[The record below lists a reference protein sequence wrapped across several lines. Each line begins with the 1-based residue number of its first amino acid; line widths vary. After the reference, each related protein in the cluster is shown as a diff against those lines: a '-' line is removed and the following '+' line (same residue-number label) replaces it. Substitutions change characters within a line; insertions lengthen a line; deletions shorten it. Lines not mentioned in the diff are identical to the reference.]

1 MAMKSTLTGAVMA
14 RFGLIPLVARGY
26 GYITYG
32 YLAVFVLP
40 VLTWGVVLVNRNREG
55 AGGEPRVR

>member
-1 MAMKSTLTGAVMA
+1 MLGAGAVTA
-14 RFGLIPLVARGY
+14 RFGLIPLVAKGY

-40 VLTWGVVLVNRNREG
+40 VLTWGVVLIRRHR
-55 AGGEPRVR
+55 GGGNGTPRHR